1 MRPSTG
7 RNCLLWNRLDWNSE
21 KVKAIW
27 DLEREKSG
35 GLTGKWRFVFF
46 FSSSL
51 SLSFWL
57 NFSPCLSG
65 GFGLISLCQAISTFY
80 LKSQFKSLALQ
91 ELIISY

>member
-27 DLEREKSG
+27 DLEREKSS

-46 FSSSL
+46 FPPLSL
-51 SLSFWL
+51 SL
-57 NFSPCLSG
+57 
-65 GFGLISLCQAISTFY
+65 FGLIFLPVFLGVLVSFLSAKLFLLST
-80 LKSQFKSLALQ
+80 
-91 ELIISY
+91 